1 MIHKIQLRTLVG
13 FAGIASLV
21 FTFNVHAG
29 AAVDRLQDFYRNF
42 TSMSA
47 DFVQTL
53 KDADGEVIQE
63 SSGKLI
69 LQRPGKFR
77 WDYEQP
83 YPQQIVTDGTRLWIY
98 DQDLEQVTVK
108 SAEETIGNAP
118 SLVLSGE
125 RPLEDDF
132 SINDLGERDG
142 LLWSELIPRNKES
155 DFSTVKIAF
164 EAGNNALAL
173 MVLADNFG
181 QTTTI
186 KFSSVKANPDID
198 DKTFFLVVPQGVDIV
213 GE

>member
-1 MIHKIQLRTLVG
+1 MKYKYILRTLVG
-13 FAGIASLV
+13 LVCIASFAFGFKV
-21 FTFNVHAG
+21 YAG
-29 AAVDRLQDFYRNF
+29 EAVDRLQEFYRNF

-47 DFVQTL
+47 DFVQIL
-53 KDADGEVIQE
+53 KDAEGEVIQE

-77 WDYEQP
+77 WDYEKP

-132 SINDLGERDG
+132 IITDLGERDG
-142 LLWSELIPRNKES
+142 LLWSELKPRNKES
-155 DFSTVKIAF
+155 DFSTVKIGF
-164 EAGNNALAL
+164 EAGSNVLTL

-186 KFSSVKANPDID
+186 KFSSVKANPEIG